1 MTAMRIKTTG
11 NKSKTVER
19 LISSILDI
27 IKELG
32 IPMENMTDR
41 RKERMAEACLA
52 VAGVKKSLSEATSE
66 GRFLRTR
73 DIITFINEHYGEN
86 ASYGSYD
93 DIRRKDLL
101 LLVQSGVVISS
112 SALDEQATNNPMRGY
127 AISPAFSSLLHSFKT
142 ASWVSELD
150 KYKAEIRNLQEELA
164 HKRELEKIPVRLPS
178 GVALNLS
185 AGEHN
190 ILQKCIVEEFLS
202 RFGMGAQVL
211 YIGDTSDKY
220 LFMDRK
226 QLDTIGFFI
235 LEHDELPD
243 VVAYSKDK
251 NILFLIEA
259 VHSAGTM
266 SETRVSKLKMKLDR
280 CTADCVFI
288 TAFMHKKDFRRWV
301 MDIAWET
308 EVWIADTPEHLVHF
322 NGYKFLELHK

>member
-1 MTAMRIKTTG
+1 MRIKTTG
-11 NKSKTVER
+11 NKTKVIER
-19 LISSILDI
+19 LIFSILDI
-27 IKELG
+27 LKELG

-52 VAGVKKSLSEATSE
+52 VAGVRKNLAEATSE

-73 DIITFINEHYGEN
+73 DIISFMNENYGEN
-86 ASYGSYD
+86 ISSGSYD

-101 LLVQSGVVISS
+101 LLVQSGIVINS

-127 AISPAFSSLLHSFKT
+127 SASPDFAALLRSYGTLEWT
-142 ASWVSELD
+142 AVFD

-164 HKRELEKIPVRLPS
+164 HKRELERIPVRLPS
-178 GVALNLS
+178 GVSLSLS

-190 ILQKCIVEEFLS
+190 ELQKRIVEEFLP

-211 YIGDTSDKY
+211 YIGDTSDKL
-220 LFMDRK
+220 LFIDKERL
-226 QLDTIGFFI
+226 QSLGFFV

-243 VVAYSKDK
+243 VVAYSEEK
-251 NILFLIEA
+251 NLLFLIEA
-259 VHSAGTM
+259 VHSAGPM
-266 SETRVSKLKMKLDR
+266 SEIRVSKLKAKLKQ

-288 TAFMHKKDFRRWV
+288 TAFINRKDFRRWV

-308 EVWIADTPEHLVHF
+308 EVWIAAAPDHLVHF
-322 NGYKFLELHK
+322 NGYKFLEIYK